1 MGRIIIARKKETR
14 FLGLIMPQ
22 RLLDRALLQATL
34 EGYREGS
41 LLAQAAGSTSWNA
54 CIAFQDD
61 MSQRGSYIPLRS
73 LYSRHLSFCLRPA
86 PSGYLPLPFQQIR
99 AMDRRIPFSRLAG
112 F

>member
-1 MGRIIIARKKETR
+1 
-14 FLGLIMPQ
+14 MPQ

-54 CIAFQDD
+54 CIAFQGD
-61 MSQRGSYIPLRS
+61 MSLLGKNIPLQS
-73 LYSRHLSFCLRPA
+73 PCSMHPFCCLRPA